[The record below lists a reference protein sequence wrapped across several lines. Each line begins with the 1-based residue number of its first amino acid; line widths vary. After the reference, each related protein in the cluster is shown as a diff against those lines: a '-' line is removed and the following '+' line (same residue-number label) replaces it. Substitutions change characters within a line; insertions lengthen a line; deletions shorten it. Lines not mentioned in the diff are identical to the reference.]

1 MWIVDTEPN
10 ASLASSQWMNFAS
23 EILLRKD
30 SDAAGRLPVGH
41 ECACHVLREIFEVV
55 RDVHRY
61 CMWNLGYA
69 ENDVDEVVDGSDK
82 LWYSAPPKTSP

>member
-30 SDAAGRLPVGH
+30 SAAGRLPVGY
-41 ECACHVLREIFEVV
+41 ECASHVSKEIFKVV
-55 RDVHRY
+55 RNVHRC

-69 ENDVDEVVDGSDK
+69 ENEVDEVVDGSGK
-82 LWYSAPPKTSP
+82 L